1 MSTGGGTTPRRPS
14 DPASVRPR
22 KRSGSLSASL
32 ELAEMVS
39 DITPRRPSD
48 HKGGGGGYGEVGGGV
63 GLSYGSDEESGS
75 LLPEE
80 AAGGDAPSAL
90 EPEPVTW
97 VLKAVCMLALLF
109 QNCTEA
115 VILRYSRG
123 IQSEDWS
130 LSIMVM
136 WTEAV
141 KLVISVVM
149 LIIAGEFDLK
159 TLLSTSIPLGVPA
172 FLYFVQN
179 MLQIYAFKYVAVG
192 TTSVLSQAKILS
204 SALFAVALLG
214 RRLSATQWRALG
226 HLAIGCVLVVYQ
238 KGGSGKS
245 AAAAHLRLVAI
256 ACLLFTYCLS
266 GLNGVYVEKV
276 LKKVTKSADGSTAK
290 QPSIWFRNFQLAIY
304 SIVFA
309 ALSSIFVQQEKW
321 TVHSLSLQG
330 SGWAWLATVI
340 GAAGGILVALVLRYA
355 DVILKCFV
363 SSISIIIT
371 TLVSVALFG
380 RVVDIYFALGSG
392 VVILSIFNYV
402 GGQLP
407 Q

>member
-1 MSTGGGTTPRRPS
+1 M
-14 DPASVRPR
+14 
-22 KRSGSLSASL
+22 SASL

-39 DITPRRPSD
+39 DITPRKRE
-48 HKGGGGGYGEVGGGV
+48 KAAGAGGEEDVGAN
-63 GLSYGSDEESGS
+63 LSYGSDEESGS

-80 AAGGDAPSAL
+80 EAGGEASSAS
-90 EPEPVTW
+90 EPEHVSW

-136 WTEAV
+136 WTEVV

-149 LIIAGEFDLK
+149 LIIAGDLDLK
-159 TLLSTSIPLGVPA
+159 TLLTTSIPLGVPA

-214 RRLSATQWRALG
+214 RKLSATQWRALG

-245 AAAAHLRLVAI
+245 ATAAHLRLVAI

-276 LKKVTKSADGSTAK
+276 LKKVTKSTDGSAAK

-402 GGQLP
+402 GGQIP